1 MDNGTGLFSV
11 ALPRYKLSALR
22 NDLFPSYADIYSLK
36 TDDISIM
43 EHFLV
48 KRLLAIIPTLVAI
61 SIIIFAIL
69 SLAPGDPL
77 GEFASN
83 PAITAEV
90 RENIRKSL
98 GLDQPAYIR
107 YFKWFSSF
115 IRGDMG
121 YSFNSRS
128 PVAELL
134 WQRLPTT
141 LLVVGSAYILGLLI
155 AFPLGIISAIK
166 RYSAI
171 DQIITTIAFLG
182 FSIPPFFT
190 GLLFIIIFSVQLR
203 WVPFI
208 FNSTLQVTDWQSAIA
223 QVKQSIMPISVLALY
238 HAAIL
243 MRFMRSAVLDELP
256 QEYVRTALSKGLSRF
271 AVIKNHILRN
281 ALIPLVT
288 LIALDVPA
296 VFTGALVTE
305 QVFRVPGIGALLIE
319 SIYRSDTP
327 VVMAITFIYAILI
340 VLFSLI
346 ADLVYAALD
355 PRVKY

>member
-1 MDNGTGLFSV
+1 MSRILIQRILV
-11 ALPRYKLSALR
+11 A
-22 NDLFPSYADIYSLK
+22 
-36 TDDISIM
+36 
-43 EHFLV
+43 
-48 KRLLAIIPTLVAI
+48 IPTLIAI
-61 SIIIFAIL
+61 SIIIFTVL
-69 SLAPGDPL
+69 TLAPGDPL

-90 RENIRKSL
+90 RENIRRSL
-98 GLDQPAYIR
+98 GLDRPPHIR
-107 YFKWFSSF
+107 YFKWISSF

-141 LLVVGSAYILGLLI
+141 LWVVGSAYILGLLI
-155 AFPLGIISAIK
+155 AIPLGIISAIK
-166 RYSAI
+166 RYSTT
-171 DQIITTIAFLG
+171 DQLITTLAFLG

-190 GLLFIIIFSVQLR
+190 GLLFIIIFSVRLG
-203 WVPFI
+203 WFPFI
-208 FNSTLQVTDWQSAIA
+208 FNSTLQVTDWQSFIA
-223 QVKQSIMPISVLALY
+223 QLRQSIMPISVLALY

-243 MRFMRSAVLDELP
+243 MRFIRSAILDELK
-256 QEYVRTALSKGLSRF
+256 QEYVTTALSKGLSNF

-281 ALIPLVT
+281 AAIPVVT
-288 LIALDVPA
+288 LIALDIPA
-296 VFTGALVTE
+296 IFTGALVTE

-340 VLFSLI
+340 VLFNLI
-346 ADLVYAALD
+346 ADLIYAVLD

>member
-1 MDNGTGLFSV
+1 MGQF
-11 ALPRYKLSALR
+11 
-22 NDLFPSYADIYSLK
+22 FI
-36 TDDISIM
+36 
-43 EHFLV
+43 
-48 KRLLAIIPTLVAI
+48 KRLLVAIPTLIAI
-61 SIIIFAIL
+61 SIIIFTIL
-69 SLAPGDPL
+69 ALAPGDPL

-107 YFKWFSSF
+107 YFKWFTSF
-115 IRGDMG
+115 LRGDMG

-128 PVAELL
+128 PVAQLL
-134 WQRLPTT
+134 WQRLSTT
-141 LLVVGSAYILGLLI
+141 LLVVGTAYFFGLLL

-166 RYSAI
+166 RYSLT

-203 WVPFI
+203 WFPFI
-208 FNSTLQVTDWQSAIA
+208 FNSTLQVTDWQSLLA
-223 QVKQSIMPISVLALY
+223 QIQQSIMPISVLALY

-243 MRFMRSAVLDELP
+243 MRFIRSAVLDELK
-256 QEYVRTALSKGLSRF
+256 QEYVRTALAKGLSKF
-271 AVIKNHILRN
+271 AVIKNHVLRN
-281 ALIPLVT
+281 ALIPVVT
-288 LIALDVPA
+288 LIALDIPTI
-296 VFTGALVTE
+296 FTGALVTE
-305 QVFRVPGIGALLIE
+305 QIFRVPGIGALLIE

-327 VVMAITFIYAILI
+327 VVMAITFIYGILI
-340 VLFSLI
+340 VLFNLI
-346 ADLVYAALD
+346 ADLIYAVLD